1 MNLEKLNQW
10 LTLFANF
17 GVLAGIIFLG
27 FEISQNTRTMQAA
40 AIQESTNI
48 AREPLY
54 FLAGNSD
61 IARIESLG
69 DEDISQLNPEELQR
83 YFY

>member
-1 MNLEKLNQW
+1 
-10 LTLFANF
+10 
-17 GVLAGIIFLG
+17 
-27 FEISQNTRTMQAA
+27 MQAA

-48 AREPLY
+48 AREQLY